1 MIRVNKFL
9 NKSCQDLKAFNCF
22 WKFDYYKIEKTKIKM
37 RSKVTMVN
45 DRGKF
50 FNEKLIADN
59 VNETKLNVKLFNPI
73 SKLLK
78 AKSVYK

>member
-1 MIRVNKFL
+1 
-9 NKSCQDLKAFNCF
+9 
-22 WKFDYYKIEKTKIKM
+22 M

-59 VNETKLNVKLFNPI
+59 VNETKLNVKLFNPS

-78 AKSVYK
+78 VNGYINKFYN